1 MLTKNIKR
9 LVKIFYS
16 MRLTQIKENKLIKQ
30 ILGFLIAG
38 CIANIVSFSIYVG
51 FFNLLNI
58 SLFFSSISGQILGL
72 LSNYLINSRFV
83 FMKKL
88 TIKFKFIYF
97 IYYITN
103 IYIVAISISFIES
116 NGFNYIISWF
126 ICVITAA
133 VVNFLFVK
141 YLAFKK

>member
-1 MLTKNIKR
+1 
-9 LVKIFYS
+9 
-16 MRLTQIKENKLIKQ
+16 MRLTQINENKLLKQ

-58 SLFFSSISGQILGL
+58 SIFLSSIFGQMFGL

-88 TIKFKFIYF
+88 TIKLKVIYF

-103 IYIVAISISFIES
+103 IYFVAISIEFIES
-116 NGFNYIISWF
+116 NGLNYILSWL
-126 ICVITAA
+126 ICVVTAA
-133 VVNFLFVK
+133 VLNFLFVK